1 MTIVPPPPAR
11 SPERARLLKALAQRR
26 SNRSGILRRSPAG
39 PLVPASYAQAGLWM
53 VTELEQGSSA
63 YNVPLPVSLR
73 GPLDTGALRGALTRV
88 VERHEA
94 LRTTFTE
101 HDGVLYQVIGAPAP
115 VPLPVLDLTGP
126 AADEVPRRLA
136 AAQTARFDLGAGPV
150 LRAELLRLAPR
161 DHLLLLTVHH
171 IACDGWSVP
180 LLHAELADGYNSA
193 VRGVPSAL
201 PPLPVQYADF
211 ACWERDRLDAAERE
225 RLTGYWRT
233 RLDGAEMT
241 LPTDRPDDPART
253 AEGDLCRATIPE
265 PTVDRLD
272 RIARAEGASRF
283 MTVAALLAVLL
294 ARCTGRRDLLFGSTV
309 AQRQQPELRHLIG
322 LFTNAFPV
330 RADLSGNPTFRQVLA
345 RTRRDL
351 IADYEGSALPFG
363 LLVDALRTERSGTRT
378 PLIRVHVQLEES
390 DGGSTAYQRL
400 PAYDGLTVKGLVPEL
415 RAAKFDLNF
424 MVRADSGAL
433 VLDLVYARDL
443 FDPATAERLA
453 AMYALVADAVAAR
466 PDRGI
471 GDLLLP
477 EPPRPPARVSTAVS
491 VAAPAPEAGEKTAP
505 ARGVVEGT
513 APASGGVEGTA
524 PAPGVVVGGAA
535 REGEAVAGSGRD
547 RGAVEGTVPEPEAV
561 EDPGPA
567 AEAGG
572 DTAPEM
578 LERVRHAWRE
588 VLGADEVHPH
598 SDFFDLGGNSF
609 AALKVR
615 RLLGGG
621 VPLAE
626 LFRHRTAAAL
636 AAYLADGAR
645 PSADRL
651 LWPLTGDDSAAD
663 TTVIAIPYAGGAAT
677 AYQPLADA
685 LPPRFRLW
693 AASLPGHEG
702 DDGDFLEFDE
712 AVSRLADEVRER
724 VSGAVMVYGH
734 CAGASLAVAVARELE
749 ARGADLRA
757 VHVGASLTD
766 PDAEANLARVTGST
780 GDEFYA
786 YIKAIGGFD
795 GPLDEADRH
804 QVLAAVRHDMA
815 GATRFQAAAHKSP
828 GARLRAPLHCV
839 LGTADPV
846 TPDPEHGYRGWSVFA
861 ETVRLELVAGGGHYF
876 ARDHAAELARVI
888 GATVAAAPAVRLP
901 VVCLPH
907 TGAGAS
913 FFRPWQ
919 VRGDVEIIAP
929 DLAGHDKRFGE
940 PPHRTVAAAVADLLP
955 RVLSAL
961 DGRDEAVLVGHCLG
975 GTVAFELAGLLL
987 EHGVRLRHLIISG
1000 TPGPTVPRHRRTT
1013 GLPDREFLARLEELA
1028 GYAHPALADP
1038 EMAALLLPV
1047 LRADQEMYE
1056 NYRRTSVTP
1065 LDVPV
1070 TVLRGAADALVS
1082 AADSARWQEATTRP
1096 LRYAEVAGGHMYL
1109 ADDSGPVLE
1118 LIEWLADGAEDRVG
1132 TLLAAQYPAPDWG
1145 LPEPAEPASRS
1156 THDLGPV
1163 PRHRVLAAAA
1173 VVLGRYHGLPVTVL
1187 ALRESAAARRPA
1199 LVAFPTDPATPV
1211 AALLAVAEE
1220 ALEGTWPRFG
1230 PVLAGMLGDGAPVVE
1245 VRFHE
1250 AGDTEFPLT
1259 LTVGTGLTTAV
1270 GGGPVGRW
1278 AGDRFASA
1286 VVHVAGQL
1294 AAGKGDLAGLE
1305 LLDAA
1310 GRSHVRRLGDG
1321 GEPPAERRRI
1331 DDLVAARAAERP
1343 DATAITDRNI
1353 RLSYGIL
1360 DRAAN
1365 RVARAL
1371 RELGVEHGDRVGVCM
1386 ARGWELV
1393 VVLLG
1398 VLRAG
1403 AAYLPME
1410 PDNPPQRLARTARA
1424 GTPRLVVTASADF
1437 PAGTWRSVS
1446 PASLAGLA
1454 ERQPPTPPART
1465 GDAGDAAYVICTSG
1479 STGTPKP
1486 VVVAHR
1492 SVTALIAGTGTEF
1505 AFADRDVWAFFHSV
1519 AFDMSVWEI
1528 WGALTTGGRLV
1539 VVPQRVT
1546 RVPEELHRLLAEE
1559 RVTILNQTPTAFG
1572 MLVEADRGA
1581 SSALAVRLV
1590 TFGGEPLD
1598 TRALLPWFRRH
1609 PPHLCRLVN
1618 LYGITETTVHSTWT
1632 TVTPRMA
1639 ETASRSVGVPLPG
1652 ESLSIRDRAGRLLP
1666 PGVPGEIH
1674 VGGVG
1679 VALGYLGLDDLTAE
1693 RFGVDE
1699 DGTRVYRSGDRGRML
1714 PDGTVEHLGRLDDQV
1729 KLRGYRIELGEVRA
1743 ALLAADGVTAAAV
1756 VVGGTPD
1763 AARLNAYV
1771 TPAGVDPLT
1780 IRHRVRALLPEYMV
1794 PATITALGALPL
1806 TANGKLDR
1814 ARLPRPGPEPASG
1827 VAAGSGVPAASGVP
1841 AGPGV
1846 SAASGVPAGP
1856 GVSAASGVPA
1866 GPGVSAASG
1875 VPAGPGVSAASGVPA
1890 APAVP
1895 TAPGVPARSAAPAAP
1910 LLPVPTEDQLTE
1922 IWEQLTGLRIRGDDN
1937 VFDAG
1942 GNSVVVSRFVAELR
1956 ARGLAGPA
1964 VGDVYRLGTLR
1975 GLADRLRSR
1984 SA

>member
-1 MTIVPPPPAR
+1 MSRQTGIP
-11 SPERARLLKALAQRR
+11 RR
-26 SNRSGILRRSPAG
+26 NPAG
-39 PLVPASYAQAGLWM
+39 ALVPASYAQAGLWM

-73 GPLDTGALRGALTRV
+73 GRLDTDALRSALTGV

-101 HDGVLYQVIGAPAP
+101 QDGVLYQVVGAPAP
-115 VPLPVLDLTGP
+115 VPLPVLDLTG
-126 AADEVPRRLA
+126 AADGEVSRRVA
-136 AAQTARFDLGAGPV
+136 ASQAARFDLGAGPL
-150 LRAELLRLAPR
+150 LRAELLRLGPEA
-161 DHLLLLTVHH
+161 HLLLLTVHH

-180 LLHAELADGYNSA
+180 LLHAELADRYNSA
-193 VRGVPSAL
+193 LRGVPSAL

-211 ACWERDRLDAAERE
+211 ACWQRDRLDAAELD

-241 LPTDRPDDPART
+241 LPTDRPAGPAQT
-253 AEGDLCRATIPE
+253 AEGDLCRATIPQ

-272 RIARAEGASRF
+272 EIARGEGASRF
-283 MTVAALLAVLL
+283 MTVAALLGVLL
-294 ARCTGRRDLLFGSTV
+294 TRYTGQRDLLFGSTV
-309 AQRQQPELRHLIG
+309 AQREQPELRHLIG

-330 RADLSGNPTFRQVLA
+330 RADLSGNPTFRQLLA

-363 LLVDALRTERSGTRT
+363 LLVDALRTERSGTRM

-390 DGGSTAYQRL
+390 DGESTAYQKL
-400 PAYDGLTVKGLVPEL
+400 PAYDGLTAEGLVPEL

-424 MVRADSGAL
+424 MVRADAGAL

-443 FDPATAERLA
+443 FAPASADRLA
-453 AMYALVADAVAAR
+453 AFYARVADAVAAD
-466 PDRGI
+466 PDLGI
-471 GDLLLP
+471 EDLLLP
-477 EPPRPPARVSTAVS
+477 EPPRPPARVTTAAS
-491 VAAPAPEAGEKTAP
+491 AAAPELEAVEKKAPEA
-505 ARGVVEGT
+505 V
-513 APASGGVEGTA
+513 S
-524 PAPGVVVGGAA
+524 
-535 REGEAVAGSGRD
+535 S
-547 RGAVEGTVPEPEAV
+547 
-561 EDPGPA
+561 
-567 AEAGG
+567 
-572 DTAPEM
+572 TAPEM
-578 LERVRHAWRE
+578 LERVRHAWQE
-588 VLGADEVHPH
+588 VLGTDDVQPH

-615 RLLGGG
+615 RLLGGD
-621 VPLAE
+621 VPLAA

-645 PSADRL
+645 PSTDQL
-651 LWPLTGDDSAAD
+651 LWPLTSDDSEAD
-663 TTVIAIPYAGGAAT
+663 ITVIAIPYAGGAAT

-702 DDGDFLEFDE
+702 DAGDFLDFDT
-712 AVSRLADEVRER
+712 AVSRLVGEVQER
-724 VSGAVMVYGH
+724 VTGAVMVYGH

-766 PDAEANLARVTGST
+766 PDAEVNLARVTDSS
-780 GDEFYA
+780 GDDFYS

-795 GPLDEADRH
+795 GPLDDADRE
-804 QVLAAVRHDMA
+804 QVLAAVRHDME
-815 GATRFQAAAHKSP
+815 GATRFQAAAHSAP
-828 GARLRAPLHCV
+828 GSRLRAPLHCV

-861 ETVRLELVAGGGHYF
+861 DTVRLDLVEGGGHYF
-876 ARDHAAELARVI
+876 ARDHAAELADVI
-888 GATVAAAPAVRLP
+888 SATTPAGPATRLP
-901 VVCLPH
+901 VICLPH

-919 VRGDVEIIAP
+919 VHGDVEIIAP

-940 PPHRTVAAAVADLLP
+940 PPHRTVAAAAADLLP
-955 RVLSAL
+955 RVLAAL

-975 GTVAFELAGLLL
+975 GTVAFELAELLL
-987 EHGVRLRHLIISG
+987 GHGVRLRHLIISG

-1028 GYAHPALADP
+1028 GYAHPALADA

-1065 LDVPV
+1065 LDVPI
-1070 TVLRGAADALVS
+1070 TVLRGAADGLVS
-1082 AADSARWQEATTRP
+1082 AADSARWQEATTLP
-1096 LRYAEVAGGHMYL
+1096 LRYIEVAGGHMYL
-1109 ADDSGPVLE
+1109 ADDAGPVLE
-1118 LIEWLADGAEDRVG
+1118 LIEWLADGVEDRIG
-1132 TLLAAQYPAPDWG
+1132 ALLAATYPRPDWG
-1145 LPEPAEPASRS
+1145 LLDSDEPAGPSS
-1156 THDLGPV
+1156 HDLGSV
-1163 PRHRVLAAAA
+1163 PRHCVLAAAA
-1173 VVLGRYHGLPVTVL
+1173 VVLGRYHGLSVTVL
-1187 ALRESAAARRPA
+1187 AVRESATAERPA

-1211 AALLAVAEE
+1211 ADLLAVAED

-1230 PVLAGMLGDGAPVVE
+1230 PLLAGTLGDGVPIVE
-1245 VRFHE
+1245 VRFHQAAD
-1250 AGDTEFPLT
+1250 AGFPLT

-1270 GGGPVGRW
+1270 RGDLISPRAAEQFGRAVAHVATQLF
-1278 AGDRFASA
+1278 AGD
-1286 VVHVAGQL
+1286 GEL
-1294 AAGKGDLAGLE
+1294 ARLE

-1310 GRSHVRRLGDG
+1310 GRSRVRRLGTAC
-1321 GEPPAERRRI
+1321 EAPAEHRTI
-1331 DDLVAARAAERP
+1331 DELVAARAAERP
-1343 DATAITDRNI
+1343 DATAITDRHT
-1353 RLSYGIL
+1353 RLSYAGL
-1360 DRAAN
+1360 DKAAN

-1371 RELGVEHGDRVGVCM
+1371 QELGVEHGDRVGVCM

-1410 PDNPPQRLARTARA
+1410 PDNPPERLARMVGAA
-1424 GTPRLVVTASADF
+1424 TPRLVVAASADF
-1437 PAGTWRSVS
+1437 PAGPYRTVS
-1446 PASLAGLA
+1446 PALLATTA
-1454 ERQPPTPPART
+1454 ERQPPTPPAR
-1465 GDAGDAAYVICTSG
+1465 AGEASDVAYVICTSG

-1486 VVVAHR
+1486 VAVAHR
-1492 SVTALIAGTGTEF
+1492 SVTALIGGTGTEF
-1505 AFADRDVWAFFHSV
+1505 GFAASDVWAFFHSV

-1539 VVPQRVT
+1539 VVPRRVT
-1546 RVPEELHRLLAEE
+1546 RTPDELHRLLAQEQ
-1559 RVTILNQTPTAFG
+1559 VTVLNQTPTAFG
-1572 MLVEADRGA
+1572 MLIDADRDA
-1581 SSALAVRLV
+1581 SPGLAVRLV

-1609 PPHLCRLVN
+1609 PPGVCRLVN
-1618 LYGITETTVHSTWT
+1618 LYGITETTVHSTWI
-1632 TVTPRMA
+1632 TVTPEIA

-1652 ESLSIRDRAGRLLP
+1652 ESLTIRDRVGRLLP
-1666 PGVPGEIH
+1666 LGVPGEIH

-1679 VALGYLGLDDLTAE
+1679 VALGYLGLSDLTAE
-1693 RFGVDE
+1693 RFGVDP
-1699 DGTRVYRSGDRGRML
+1699 DGTRVYRSGDYGRML

-1763 AARLNAYV
+1763 AARLDAYV
-1771 TPAGVDPLT
+1771 VPAGVDPLT
-1780 IRHRVRALLPEYMV
+1780 TRRQLRALLPEYMV
-1794 PATITALGALPL
+1794 PATITALDALPL
-1806 TANGKLDR
+1806 TVNGKLDR
-1814 ARLPRPGPEPASG
+1814 AGLPRPGLVPASD
-1827 VAAGSGVPAASGVP
+1827 VPAASEG
-1841 AGPGV
+1841 
-1846 SAASGVPAGP
+1846 
-1856 GVSAASGVPA
+1856 
-1866 GPGVSAASG
+1866 
-1875 VPAGPGVSAASGVPA
+1875 
-1890 APAVP
+1890 
-1895 TAPGVPARSAAPAAP
+1895 
-1910 LLPVPTEDQLTE
+1910 LLIE
-1922 IWEQLTGLRIRGDDN
+1922 IWEQLTGLRVRGDDN

-1942 GNSVVVSRFVAELR
+1942 GNSLIISRFVAELH
-1956 ARGLAGPA
+1956 ARGLARPT
-1964 VGDVYRLGTLR
+1964 VGDVYRLATLR
-1975 GLADRLRSR
+1975 GLAGSLRG
-1984 SA
+1984 

>member
-1 MTIVPPPPAR
+1 MTIVPPLGSPAR
-11 SPERARLLKALAQRR
+11 SPERARLLKALAKRR
-26 SNRSGILRRSPAG
+26 SSRAGILRRNLAG
-39 PLVPASYAQAGLWM
+39 SVVPASYAQAGLWM
-53 VTELEQGSSA
+53 VAELERGSSA

-73 GPLDTGALRGALTRV
+73 GRLDTDALRSALTGV

-101 HDGVLYQVIGAPAP
+101 HDGMVYQVIGAPAQ
-115 VPLPVLDLTGP
+115 VPLPVLDLTGV
-126 AADEVPRRLA
+126 AAAEVSRRLA
-136 AAQTARFDLGAGPV
+136 AAQAARFDLGAGPL
-150 LRAELLRLAPR
+150 LRAELLRLEPQE
-161 DHLLLLTVHH
+161 HLLLLTAHH

-193 VRGVPSAL
+193 LRGVPSAL
-201 PPLPVQYADF
+201 PPLPIQYADF
-211 ACWERDRLDAAERE
+211 ACWQRDRLDAAERD

-241 LPTDRPDDPART
+241 LPTDRPADPAQT

-265 PTVDRLD
+265 PTVARLD
-272 RIARAEGASRF
+272 QIARGEGASRF
-283 MTVAALLAVLL
+283 MTVAALLGVLL
-294 ARCTGRRDLLFGSTV
+294 ARYTGQRDLLFGSTV
-309 AQRQQPELRHLIG
+309 AERQQPELRHLIG
-322 LFTNAFPV
+322 LFTNAFPI
-330 RADLSGNPTFRQVLA
+330 RGDLSGNPTFRQLLS

-363 LLVDALRTERSGTRT
+363 LLVDALRTERSGTRM
-378 PLIRVHVQLEES
+378 PLIRVHVQLEEG
-390 DGGSTAYQRL
+390 DGESTAYQRL
-400 PAYDGLTVKGLVPEL
+400 PAYDGLTAEGLVPEL

-424 MVRADSGAL
+424 MVRADAGAF

-443 FDPATAERLA
+443 FDPASAARLA
-453 AMYALVADAVAAR
+453 ALYALVADAVAAG
-466 PDRGI
+466 PDLGI
-471 GDLLLP
+471 EDLLLP
-477 EPPRPPARVSTAVS
+477 EPPRPFARVIAAVS
-491 VAAPAPEAGEKTAP
+491 AAAPAPELEAGQET
-505 ARGVVEGT
+505 
-513 APASGGVEGTA
+513 
-524 PAPGVVVGGAA
+524 A
-535 REGEAVAGSGRD
+535 REAVQ
-547 RGAVEGTVPEPEAV
+547 E
-561 EDPGPA
+561 
-567 AEAGG
+567 
-572 DTAPEM
+572 TAPEM
-578 LERVRHAWRE
+578 LERVSHAWQE
-588 VLGADEVHPH
+588 VLGTDDVHPH

-645 PSADRL
+645 PSTDQL
-651 LWPLTGDDSAAD
+651 LWPLTSDDSEVD
-663 TTVIAIPYAGGAAT
+663 MTVIAIPYAGGAAT

-702 DDGDFLEFDE
+702 DDSDFLEFDA
-712 AVSRLADEVRER
+712 AVSRLVGEVQER
-724 VSGAVMVYGH
+724 VAGAIMVYGH

-757 VHVGASLTD
+757 VYVGASLTD
-766 PDAEANLARVTGST
+766 PDAEANLARVTDSS
-780 GDEFYA
+780 GDEFYT

-795 GPLDEADRH
+795 GPLDDADRH

-815 GATRFQAAAHKSP
+815 GATRFQAATHKAP
-828 GARLRAPLHCV
+828 GSRLRAPLHCV

-846 TPDPEHGYRGWSVFA
+846 TPDPEHSYRGWSVFA
-861 ETVRLELVAGGGHYF
+861 DIVRLDLVAGGGHYF

-888 GATVAAAPAVRLP
+888 SATSPAAPAARLP
-901 VVCLPH
+901 VICLPH

-919 VRGDVEIIAP
+919 VHGDVEIIAP

-940 PPHRTVAAAVADLLP
+940 PPHRTVAAAAADLLP

-975 GTVAFELAGLLL
+975 GTVVFELAELLL
-987 EHGVRLRHLIISG
+987 GHGVRLRHLIISG

-1013 GLPDREFLARLEELA
+1013 GLPDREFLARLKELA
-1028 GYAHPALADP
+1028 GYAHPALADA
-1038 EMAALLLPV
+1038 EMATLLLPV

-1065 LDVPV
+1065 LDVPI
-1070 TVLRGAADALVS
+1070 TVLRGAADGLVS
-1082 AADSARWQEATTRP
+1082 AADSARWQEATTLP
-1096 LRYAEVAGGHMYL
+1096 LRYLEVAGGHMYL

-1118 LIEWLADGAEDRVG
+1118 LIEWLADGAEDRIG
-1132 TLLAAQYPAPDWG
+1132 TLLAAKYPQPDWG
-1145 LPEPAEPASRS
+1145 LPYPAEPARQSS
-1156 THDLGPV
+1156 HDLGSV
-1163 PRHRVLAAAA
+1163 PRHCVLAAAA

-1187 ALRESAAARRPA
+1187 AVRESAVAERPA
-1199 LVAFPTDPATPV
+1199 LVAFPTDPATPI
-1211 AALLAVAEE
+1211 AGLLAVAED

-1230 PVLAGMLGDGAPVVE
+1230 PLLAGMLGDGTPVVE
-1245 VRFHE
+1245 IRFHE
-1250 AGDTEFPLT
+1250 AADAEFPLT
-1259 LTVGTGLTTAV
+1259 LTVGTRLTTAV
-1270 GGGPVGRW
+1270 RGELISPRAADQFG
-1278 AGDRFASA
+1278 SA
-1286 VVHVAGQL
+1286 VAQVATQLVAGNGEL
-1294 AAGKGDLAGLE
+1294 ARLE

-1310 GRSHVRRLGDG
+1310 DRSRVRRLGTG
-1321 GEPPAERRRI
+1321 SEPPAEHRTI

-1343 DATAITDRNI
+1343 DATAITDRYI
-1353 RLSYGIL
+1353 RLSYAGL
-1360 DRAAN
+1360 DKAAN

-1386 ARGWELV
+1386 VRSWELV

-1410 PDNPPQRLARTARA
+1410 PDNPPERLARMA
-1424 GTPRLVVTASADF
+1424 GAATPRLVVTASADF
-1437 PAGTWRSVS
+1437 PAGPYRSVS
-1446 PASLAGLA
+1446 PASLGTTAG
-1454 ERQPPTPPART
+1454 RQPPTPLPRT
-1465 GDAGDAAYVICTSG
+1465 GDASDAAYVICTSG

-1486 VVVAHR
+1486 VAVAHR
-1492 SVTALIAGTGTEF
+1492 SVTALIGGTGTEF
-1505 AFADRDVWAFFHSV
+1505 GFAASDVWAFFHSV

-1546 RVPEELHRLLAEE
+1546 RAPDELHRLLAEE
-1559 RVTILNQTPTAFG
+1559 EVTVLNQTPTAFG
-1572 MLVEADRGA
+1572 MLIDADRDA
-1581 SSALAVRLV
+1581 SLRLAVRLV

-1598 TRALLPWFRRH
+1598 TRALLPWFRRY
-1609 PPHLCRLVN
+1609 PPDLCRLVN
-1618 LYGITETTVHSTWT
+1618 LYGITETTVHSTWI
-1632 TVTPRMA
+1632 TVTPRIA

-1666 PGVPGEIH
+1666 LGVPGEIY

-1679 VALGYLGLDDLTAE
+1679 VALGYLGLIDLTAE
-1693 RFGVDE
+1693 RFGVDP

-1763 AARLNAYV
+1763 AARLDAYV
-1771 TPAGVDPLT
+1771 TPVGVDPLT
-1780 IRHRVRALLPEYMV
+1780 TRRQMRALLPEYMV
-1794 PATITALGALPL
+1794 PATITALDALPL
-1806 TANGKLDR
+1806 TVNGKLDR
-1814 ARLPRPGPEPASG
+1814 ARLPRPGPDPA
-1827 VAAGSGVPAASGVP
+1827 SGVPAASED
-1841 AGPGV
+1841 
-1846 SAASGVPAGP
+1846 
-1856 GVSAASGVPA
+1856 
-1866 GPGVSAASG
+1866 
-1875 VPAGPGVSAASGVPA
+1875 
-1890 APAVP
+1890 
-1895 TAPGVPARSAAPAAP
+1895 
-1910 LLPVPTEDQLTE
+1910 LLIE
-1922 IWEQLTGLRIRGDDN
+1922 IWEQLTGLRIRGNDN
-1937 VFDAG
+1937 IFDVG
-1942 GNSVVVSRFVAELR
+1942 GNSVIISRFVAELH
-1956 ARGLAGPA
+1956 ARGLAQSA
-1964 VGDVYRLGTLR
+1964 VSDVYRLATLR
-1975 GLADRLRSR
+1975 GLADRLRS
-1984 SA
+1984 

>member
-1 MTIVPPPPAR
+1 MTIVPPTGSPVR

-26 SNRSGILRRSPAG
+26 PGPPGIPRRSPAG
-39 PLVPASYAQAGLWM
+39 PVAPASYAQAGLWM
-53 VTELEQGSSA
+53 VAELEQGPSA

-73 GPLDTGALRGALTRV
+73 GRLDTEALRGALTAV

-101 HDGVLYQVIGAPAP
+101 HDGVVRQVIGAPTQ
-115 VPLPVLDLTGP
+115 VPLPVLDLSGADP
-126 AADEVPRRLA
+126 DEVSRRVA
-136 AAQTARFDLGAGPV
+136 AAQTARFDLGAGPL
-150 LRAELLRLAPR
+150 LRAELLRLGPEA
-161 DHLLLLTVHH
+161 HLLLLTAHH

-180 LLHAELADGYNSA
+180 LLHAELAEGYNSA
-193 VRGVPSAL
+193 LRGVPSAL

-211 ACWERDRLDAAERE
+211 ACWQRDRLDAPERD
-225 RLTGYWRT
+225 RLTRYWRT
-233 RLDGAEMT
+233 RLDGARMT
-241 LPTDRPDDPART
+241 LPTDRPAGAAQT
-253 AEGDLCRATIPE
+253 AEGDLCRATIPR

-272 RIARAEGASRF
+272 QAARGEGASRF
-283 MTVAALLAVLL
+283 MTVAALLGVLL
-294 ARCTGRRDLLFGSTV
+294 ARCTGQRDLLFGSTV

-322 LFTNAFPV
+322 LFTNAFPI
-330 RADLSGNPTFRQVLA
+330 RADLSGNPTFRQLLA

-351 IADYEGSALPFG
+351 IGDYEGSALPFG

-378 PLIRVHVQLEES
+378 PLIRVHVQLEE
-390 DGGSTAYQRL
+390 GEGESTAYQRL
-400 PAYDGLTVKGLVPEL
+400 PAYDGLTAEGLVPEL

-424 MVRADSGAL
+424 MVRADAGAL

-443 FDPATAERLA
+443 FAPATAGRLA
-453 AMYALVADAVAAR
+453 ALYARVADAVAAD
-466 PDRGI
+466 PDLGI
-471 GDLLLP
+471 EDLLLP
-477 EPPRPPARVSTAVS
+477 EPPRPPARVTAAAS
-491 VAAPAPEAGEKTAP
+491 AAAPAPEPK
-505 ARGVVEGT
+505 
-513 APASGGVEGTA
+513 
-524 PAPGVVVGGAA
+524 
-535 REGEAVAGSGRD
+535 
-547 RGAVEGTVPEPEAV
+547 AVEE
-561 EDPGPA
+561 
-567 AEAGG
+567 
-572 DTAPEM
+572 TAPEADADAAPET
-578 LERVRHAWRE
+578 LERVCHVWRE
-588 VLGADEVHPH
+588 VLGTDEVHPH

-636 AAYLADGAR
+636 AAYLADGAGQ
-645 PSADRL
+645 STDQL
-651 LWPLTGDDSAAD
+651 LWPLTSDDAEAD
-663 TTVIAIPYAGGAAT
+663 ITVVAIPYAGGAAT

-702 DDGDFLEFDE
+702 DAADLLDFDA
-712 AVSRLADEVRER
+712 AVSRLASEVQER
-724 VSGAVMVYGH
+724 VTGAVMVYGH

-757 VHVGASLTD
+757 VFAGASLTD
-766 PDAEANLARVTGST
+766 PDAEANLARVTDSS
-780 GDEFYA
+780 GDEFYT

-795 GPLDEADRH
+795 GPLDDADRD
-804 QVLAAVRHDMA
+804 QVLAALRHDMA
-815 GATRFQAAAHKSP
+815 GATRFQAAAHKAP

-861 ETVRLELVAGGGHYF
+861 DTVRLELVPEGGHYF
-876 ARDHAAELARVI
+876 VRDHAAELAQVI
-888 GATVAAAPAVRLP
+888 GAASPAAPAARLP

-919 VRGDVEIIAP
+919 AHEGVEIIAP

-940 PPHRTVAAAVADLLP
+940 PPHRTVAAAAADLLP
-955 RVLSAL
+955 RVLAAL

-987 EHGVRLRHLIISG
+987 GHGVRLRHLVISG

-1028 GYAHPALADP
+1028 GYAHPALADA

-1096 LRYAEVAGGHMYL
+1096 LRYVEVAGGHMYL
-1109 ADDSGPVLE
+1109 ADDAAPVLE
-1118 LIEWLADGAEDRVG
+1118 LIGCLADGVEDRIDA
-1132 TLLAAQYPAPDWG
+1132 LLGATYPRPEWG
-1145 LPEPAEPASRS
+1145 LKDFPEPAPGGS
-1156 THDLGPV
+1156 HDPGPV
-1163 PRHRVLAAAA
+1163 PRHCVLAAAA
-1173 VVLGRYHGLPVTVL
+1173 VVLGSYHGLPVTVL
-1187 ALRESAAARRPA
+1187 AVRESVGAGRPA

-1211 AALLAVAEE
+1211 ADLLAVARD
-1220 ALEGTWPRFG
+1220 ALDGTWPRSG
-1230 PVLAGMLGDGAPVVE
+1230 ALLAGTPGDGGPVVE

-1250 AGDTEFPLT
+1250 AADAGFPLT
-1259 LTVGTGLTTAV
+1259 LTVGAVLTAAV
-1270 GGGPVGRW
+1270 HGDLITER
-1278 AGDRFASA
+1278 AADRFASA
-1286 VVHVAGQL
+1286 VAHVARQL
-1294 AAGKGDLAGLE
+1294 AAGDGELARLE
-1305 LLDAA
+1305 LLDPAEAA
-1310 GRSHVRRLGDG
+1310 RVRRLGTAS
-1321 GEPPAERRRI
+1321 EPPAEHRRI
-1331 DDLVAARAAERP
+1331 DELVAARAAERP
-1343 DATAITDRNI
+1343 DATAVTDGRT
-1353 RLSYGIL
+1353 RLSYAGL
-1360 DRAAN
+1360 DKAAN

-1371 RELGVEHGDRVGVCM
+1371 GELGVEHGDRVGVCM
-1386 ARGWELV
+1386 TRGWELV

-1410 PDNPPQRLARTARA
+1410 PDNPPERLARMVSAA
-1424 GTPRLVVTASADF
+1424 TPRLVVTAADF
-1437 PAGTWRSVS
+1437 PAGPCRSVS
-1446 PASLAGLA
+1446 PASLAAAAG
-1454 ERQPPTPPART
+1454 RQSPAPPART

-1486 VVVAHR
+1486 VAVAHR
-1492 SVTALIAGTGTEF
+1492 SVTALIGGTGTEF
-1505 AFADRDVWAFFHSV
+1505 GFGTSDAWAFFHSV

-1539 VVPQRVT
+1539 VVPREAT
-1546 RVPEELHRLLAEE
+1546 RAPDELHRLLATEK
-1559 RVTILNQTPTAFG
+1559 VTVLNQTPTAFG
-1572 MLVEADRGA
+1572 MLIDADRDAPLG
-1581 SSALAVRLV
+1581 LAVRLV

-1609 PPHLCRLVN
+1609 PPEACRLVN
-1618 LYGITETTVHSTWT
+1618 LYGITETTVHSTCI
-1632 TVTPRMA
+1632 TVTPDTAR
-1639 ETASRSVGVPLPG
+1639 TASRSVGVPLPG
-1652 ESLSIRDRAGRLLP
+1652 ESLTVRDRAGRLLP
-1666 PGVPGEIH
+1666 LGVPGEIH

-1679 VALGYLGLDDLTAE
+1679 VALGYLGLDELTAE
-1693 RFGVDE
+1693 RFGVDP
-1699 DGTRVYRSGDRGRML
+1699 DGTRVYRSGDYGRML

-1763 AARLNAYV
+1763 AARLDAYV
-1771 TPAGVDPLT
+1771 TPARVDPAAT
-1780 IRHRVRALLPEYMV
+1780 RRRMRALLPEYMV
-1794 PATITALGALPL
+1794 PATVTALDALPL
-1806 TANGKLDR
+1806 TVNGKLDR
-1814 ARLPRPGPEPASG
+1814 ARLPWPGAEPA
-1827 VAAGSGVPAASGVP
+1827 SGVPAASEG
-1841 AGPGV
+1841 
-1846 SAASGVPAGP
+1846 
-1856 GVSAASGVPA
+1856 
-1866 GPGVSAASG
+1866 
-1875 VPAGPGVSAASGVPA
+1875 
-1890 APAVP
+1890 
-1895 TAPGVPARSAAPAAP
+1895 
-1910 LLPVPTEDQLTE
+1910 LLIE
-1922 IWEQLTGLRIRGDDN
+1922 IWEQLTGLRVRGDDN
-1937 VFDAG
+1937 VFDVG
-1942 GNSVVVSRFVAELR
+1942 GNSVIISRFVAELH
-1956 ARGLAGPA
+1956 ARGLTRST

-1975 GLADRLRSR
+1975 GLAGRLRS
-1984 SA
+1984 